1 MNVVIDFGN
10 STLMQSPI
18 ELVDDYLRCLQILRE
33 FCGEDETL
41 SGCMLINKAIESVIM
56 YNSKCFRDFLDN
68 LDKYRCKL
76 VCRHNGNLPIAYY
89 YELWLKQGEE
99 VFNEN

>member
-1 MNVVIDFGN
+1 MV
-10 STLMQSPI
+10 STPI
-18 ELVDDYLRCLQILRE
+18 QLVEDYLRSLQILRE

-68 LDKYRCKL
+68 LDKYRYKL
-76 VCRHNGNLPIAYY
+76 VSRHNGNLPIAYY
-89 YELWLKQGEE
+89 YELWLKKGEDA
-99 VFNEN
+99 FK